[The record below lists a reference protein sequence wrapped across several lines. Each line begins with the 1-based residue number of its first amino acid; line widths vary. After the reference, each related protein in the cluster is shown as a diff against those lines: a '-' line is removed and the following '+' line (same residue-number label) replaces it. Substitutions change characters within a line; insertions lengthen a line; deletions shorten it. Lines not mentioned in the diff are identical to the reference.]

1 MSYPL
6 NSSIGLSDV
15 DSSTESIPYVGQPH
29 MDASGVVI
37 PYSPHIVIRGE
48 STTHDYLEHIDSEI
62 AHIDW
67 FAFTFRYDQL
77 HKALK
82 YLKIFLENIFH
93 IPPQAWSDT
102 KSGWNGY
109 STRINLGRYGLLA
122 YGGDSQKNTIHI
134 EINGTGCGQVD
145 DWVTVAAIGEAED
158 WKITR
163 SDLAYDDFDGIT
175 VNINLC
181 KQWFK
186 DGLFTN
192 SGRPPKATLID
203 DFDSG
208 DGKTLNIGNRK
219 NGKLLRVYE
228 KGKQLGDP
236 NSPWCRAEVELRSKD
251 RIIPWE
257 VLYKPGQYLAGS
269 YKALN
274 FISLKQSKLET
285 NKKTTTIKYESMV
298 RWIRMAAGKGINVMS
313 LVEGGDIYSVF
324 EQIIRDGYPTRLMDL
339 EDYLP
344 VAEVKES

>member
-6 NSSIGLSDV
+6 NSNIGLIDV
-15 DSSTESIPYVGQPH
+15 DSSTESNPSVVQPH
-29 MDASGVVI
+29 MDAPGVVM

-48 STTHDYLEHIDSEI
+48 STTHDYLEHIDSET

-93 IPPQAWSDT
+93 ISPQAWLDT

-109 STRINLGRYGLLA
+109 STRINLGRFGLLA
-122 YGGDSQKNTIHI
+122 YGGDSQKDTIHI

-175 VNINLC
+175 VNINLG

-251 RIIPWE
+251 RTIPWE
-257 VLYKPGQYLAGS
+257 ILYKPGQYLAGS